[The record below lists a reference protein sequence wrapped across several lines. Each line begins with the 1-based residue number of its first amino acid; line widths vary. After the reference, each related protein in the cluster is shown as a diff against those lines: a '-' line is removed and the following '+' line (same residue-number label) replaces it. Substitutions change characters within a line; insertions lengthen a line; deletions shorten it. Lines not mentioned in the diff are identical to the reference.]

1 LDSTGHYSSNAT
13 LIETDMADY
22 LSQNLV
28 ETHTE
33 HPTWSG
39 YKTNTVVDTSKL
51 TLDISGGDV
60 LSAGSYAVPRIDLG
74 AAYLCTVSAD
84 IKTLAY
90 ATGSLIDVRAD
101 QVDDWASIDGAVR
114 DMAEVQLWMRS
125 TVDDPSVVGSW
136 GVFQPHPVS
145 ADIYGRAFDFELRL
159 YSFAVDQNIY
169 VEESTIYVDVPDR
182 EEAGVDV
189 NYTSGTLSITFSK
202 PFFTVPGISV
212 TGQDMAVGDFYTL
225 SSKSETGFSIRFRD
239 SGGSDVAR
247 TFDWFAT
254 GF

>member
-1 LDSTGHYSSNAT
+1 
-13 LIETDMADY
+13 
-22 LSQNLV
+22 
-28 ETHTE
+28 
-33 HPTWSG
+33 
-39 YKTNTVVDTSKL
+39 
-51 TLDISGGDV
+51 
-60 LSAGSYAVPRIDLG
+60 
-74 AAYLCTVSAD
+74 
-84 IKTLAY
+84 
-90 ATGSLIDVRAD
+90 
-101 QVDDWASIDGAVR
+101 
-114 DMAEVQLWMRS
+114 
-125 TVDDPSVVGSW
+125 
-136 GVFQPHPVS
+136 
-145 ADIYGRAFDFELRL
+145 
-159 YSFAVDQNIY
+159 
-169 VEESTIYVDVPDR
+169 VPDR